1 MPQVFNESVFAS
13 YGSLKNYLNGAE
25 AIQQVVSQKDRRSTP
40 VYTPFHAKLD
50 CKWEVCQIAT
60 APFRWILAF
69 VLEILAEGIGLF
81 GATSTAKELKN
92 VSKHLEIGFDVFS
105 EDTTRMLIIKQTKNR
120 PNTQGQII
128 NHHPSI
134 PMNRIP
140 DPKVVRKIIDAR
152 AVELNHR
159 DGICRGMSD
168 WFLYLYL
175 KTKNQFNVPRAH
187 MRALGKQ
194 LSKGGGAE
202 ATLLQSLFINKG
214 KLLGLNI
221 GFQPT
226 HSGHA
231 VSTVASINWNSE
243 SEENRTQFLQALPA
257 GAYAIRFSN
266 HQMAF
271 VKCNNNLAYYFDP
284 SLGIVEIEGAE
295 MIDKLQVFMKAL
307 MKIEMQH
314 STPAVG
320 DRPRDAVDFV
330 PYTLR

>member
-40 VYTPFHAKLD
+40 VYTPFHANLD

-69 VLEILAEGIGLF
+69 VLEILSEGIGLF

-92 VSKHLEIGFDVFS
+92 VSKYLEIGFDVFS
-105 EDTTRMLIIKQTKNR
+105 EDTTQMLIIKETKNR

-128 NHHPSI
+128 NHHPAI

-140 DPKVVRKIIDAR
+140 DPKVVRKIINER

-159 DGICRGMSD
+159 EGICRGMSD

-175 KTKNQFNVPRAH
+175 KTKSQFNDPRAH

-194 LSKGGGAE
+194 FSKGGGEE
-202 ATLLQSLFINKG
+202 ATVLQSLFINKG
-214 KLLGLNI
+214 KLLSLNI

-226 HSGHA
+226 HSRRPT
-231 VSTVASINWNSE
+231 STVMRMNWHSE
-243 SEENRTQFLQALPA
+243 SEANRTQDLQALPA
-257 GAYAIRFSN
+257 GAYAIRFTN

-271 VKCNNNLAYYFDP
+271 IKCSDNLAYYFDP
-284 SLGIVEIEGAE
+284 SVGIIEIQGPEIAGRLNTFMTALLN
-295 MIDKLQVFMKAL
+295 IDMKYSS
-307 MKIEMQH
+307 Q
-314 STPAVG
+314 AVSN
-320 DRPRDAVDFV
+320 RPRDAVDFV
-330 PYTLR
+330 PYALR